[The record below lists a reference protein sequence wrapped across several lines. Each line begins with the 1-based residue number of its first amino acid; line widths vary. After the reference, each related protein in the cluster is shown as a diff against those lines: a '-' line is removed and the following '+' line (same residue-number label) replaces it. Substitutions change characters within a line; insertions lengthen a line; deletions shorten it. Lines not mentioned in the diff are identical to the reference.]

1 MPKVKKDYKYTK
13 TYNEE
18 ELAKAIEAINN
29 GMPKKQAAEK
39 FKIPRQT
46 LQAIE
51 AINNGMP
58 KKQAAEK
65 FKIPRQTLQYR
76 LSEKFKKPTHG
87 PAT

>member
-46 LQAIE
+46 LQ
-51 AINNGMP
+51 
-58 KKQAAEK
+58 
-65 FKIPRQTLQYR
+65 YR

-87 PAT
+87 PATYLTQQEENLLEQWILEIA